1 MTSKDDFSRYK
12 DFFEEADDQ
21 KVRKKGGSK
30 KVQFKDEPDEP
41 EVDDKNDDG
50 NVSQVLDL
58 LTSI

>member
-1 MTSKDDFSRYK
+1 MIFPGIRI
-12 DFFEEADDQ
+12 FFQEADDQ

-30 KVQFKDEPDEP
+30 KVQFKDEPDKP

-50 NVSQVLDL
+50 NVSQVLHL